1 MVITIMKLSCFKL
14 DLEAISRINYKYFS
28 NDSYGYNF
36 IPQLSREL
44 TEYSK
49 KRLF

>member
-1 MVITIMKLSCFKL
+1 MKLSYFKL
-14 DLEAISRINYKYFS
+14 DLEAISHRKNKYFS

-44 TEYSK
+44 TDYSK